1 MFLKPAVSI
10 GNVGQL
16 AIDVLV
22 YNLSLEKIGYLYDS
36 SILPLVGND
45 AFTKPGEG
53 AGNLVTSGEGNNCRS
68 SIRKYV
74 YTNPFSQVVLTNIM
88 IYNYIILITV
98 YMCDQKKLVVVQQR
112 APIAKVVLSQH

>member
-74 YTNPFSQVVLTNIM
+74 YTNPFS
-88 IYNYIILITV
+88 YIILITV